1 MTSSPQLARLVR
13 ENRWTDLETAWS
25 EWIHADPQLGPALE
39 CIAAAA
45 LKKELPRCLSLVREH
60 AEALI
65 TSDNPGDAAK
75 LVGQAMVLGAAPG
88 ELSSLFYGAAKA
100 AWEGEEFWETYTSI
114 AGLHENAPD
123 MRIAWRDFYKLL
135 RMEPEQVIYHSKG
148 WGLGQILSVDHGK
161 QEAKIKFASGR
172 TDHFPFKTTMEIFEF
187 LEPGDLRALLIKDP
201 DELANLLKKEP
212 LVVLRWILERNG
224 GKCLQPTIKLAM
236 STLGVEA
243 AKFTA
248 WWRKAKKAAETDE
261 WFELSGPTTKSQ
273 VRLLDEA
280 ADPTRAIQRQLKLAK
295 NISEALQRVRSLV
308 TGGVADEAV
317 VTAALTTLDEL
328 CLDGNQPL
336 AERLGAWVF
345 LRDQLGESPDGLAK
359 LFAEAAEMPVPED
372 PSKAPQ
378 VWALCQQIPGLREQ
392 DRAIDLLKE
401 QLGDGWIDHVAKHLP
416 HAAPGMV
423 KSLIDTL
430 SNNERVDDMIAH
442 YKNLLARPTRNP
454 ILLIRLAE
462 YIERKDFNDQL
473 PPIQRRAQTLLQ
485 LAVHLTRTST
495 GNVALTRARTRLN
508 DTLTKGDDPLLRKLL
523 AKADVEELRSLGT
536 MLEAGV
542 DREID
547 KLFTRIAVEVSPD
560 VFRGEDRPFWETAGT
575 WTTSD
580 GLARREAELRDL
592 VEVKIP
598 ENSEAIGKAASF
610 GDLSE
615 NSEWEAAIAD
625 QRTLTNRAMG
635 LEKDIR
641 EAQLIENAGI
651 PQDTVAPGTMVGYRD
666 LSEKTEHTIEIL
678 GPWDVT
684 REGQV
689 SYRSPLA
696 AGMLGHHT
704 GEEAT
709 LVLPNETKQV
719 KILSI
724 ASLEIA

>member
-1 MTSSPQLARLVR
+1 MIQT
-13 ENRWTDLETAWS
+13 
-25 EWIHADPQLGPALE
+25 DPQLGTALQ
-39 CIAAAA
+39 CISAAA
-45 LKKELPRCLSLVREH
+45 LKKELPRCLSLVREQ
-60 AEALI
+60 AEAMVAAG
-65 TSDNPGDAAK
+65 NPGDAAR
-75 LVGQAMVLGAAPG
+75 LIGQAMVLGAAPG
-88 ELSSLFYGAAKA
+88 ELSTLFFSAAKA
-100 AWEGEEFWETYTSI
+100 AWENEEFWELYTDI

-123 MRIAWRDFYKLL
+123 MRIAWRDFNKLL
-135 RMEPEQVIYHSKG
+135 MMQDGQVVYHSKG
-148 WGLGQILSVDHGK
+148 WGLGQIVSVDLGA
-161 QEAKIKFASGR
+161 QETRIKFSTGR
-172 TDHFPFKTTMEIFEF
+172 ADNFPFKTTMEIFEF
-187 LEPGDLRALLIKDP
+187 LAEGDLRSLLINDP
-201 DELANLLKKEP
+201 EELQRLLKKDP

-224 GKCLQPTIKLAM
+224 GKVLQPTIKLAM

-248 WWRKAKKAAETDE
+248 WWRKAKKAAENDE
-261 WFELSGPTTKSQ
+261 WFELSGPATKSQ

-280 ADPTRAIQRQLKLAK
+280 ADPTAAIQRQLKLSK
-295 NISEALQRVRSLV
+295 NISEALTRVRSLV
-308 TGGVADEAV
+308 TGGNADEAV

-328 CLDGNQPL
+328 CLDSSAPL
-336 AERLGAWVF
+336 SERLGAWIF
-345 LRDQLGESPDGLAK
+345 LRDQLGESPDGLSK
-359 LFAEAAEMPVPED
+359 LFDEAAEVPIPED
-372 PSKAPQ
+372 PSKAPE

-392 DRAIDLLKE
+392 DRALDMMKE
-401 QLGDGWIDHVAKHLP
+401 QLGDEWIDQVATHLP

-423 KSLIDTL
+423 KSLIDLLAT
-430 SNNERVDDMIAH
+430 NERVDDMIAH

-462 YIERKDFNDQL
+462 YIESRDFDDQL
-473 PPIQRRAQTLLQ
+473 PPIQRRVQTLLQ

-508 DTLTKGDDPLLRKLL
+508 DTLTKGEHPLLRKLL
-523 AKADVEELRSLGT
+523 AKADVEELRGLGT

-542 DREID
+542 DRELD

-575 WTTSD
+575 WTTSE
-580 GLARREAELRDL
+580 GLARREAELREL

-625 QRTLTNRAMG
+625 QRTLTNRAMR
-635 LEKDIR
+635 LEKEVRD
-641 EAQLIENAGI
+641 AQLIENAGI
-651 PQDTVAPGTMVGYRD
+651 PDDTVAPGTMVKYRD
-666 LSEKTEHTIEIL
+666 LALKTEHTIEIL

-696 AGMLGHHT
+696 AGMLGCHT
-704 GEEAT
+704 GDEAT
-709 LVLPNETKQV
+709 LTLPKEVKQV
-719 KILSI
+719 KVLSI
-724 ASLEIA
+724 AALELA